1 MDRNQEEAI
10 LQMVFGS
17 SRPPHQIIVFAFCN
31 LLGWTTQQIKD
42 QLFTSTLSAL
52 LNQLEQQCSAKFNS
66 PLQPFFEIMRE
77 RLGHTLDEELSG
89 KTARE
94 IYTDLLTHTA
104 GMISLSEFT
113 ANLAR
118 RDYFNSWWRNIE
130 KTDREDLHLVAKVR
144 QGMEDAFAEL
154 NGRHNHRLTGYIR
167 PRVDNDSEVEDFSQ
181 EIWLEV
187 WQKLS
192 IFDPVR
198 GNFESFLINRAKYKI
213 RELIDPHPL
222 IRICELTA
230 PDFEDGPDDQQTRLI
245 DLLMAMPRSPTIDC
259 IIEASLFSD
268 LVNRAF
274 RSASPPHQLIAF
286 GFCKLMEWKPGE
298 IVTSLSDIPLRT
310 LAKKLEEDYIN
321 CGVSREKVGAYF
333 KALHD
338 QMDLRCY
345 ETIKDS
351 HIGETLRDQIVG
363 DTTLRHHYKDKPEAD
378 IAHWW
383 EAVRRRVRNDFMTKE
398 A

>member
-1 MDRNQEEAI
+1 LNVSVFILRIALIKDISRNLAKTFTEAVFPATVAWEQSSDIHKGRQLTYSSVPKLREKCNRTHIHSVAAEANTHVSKPVPGPAMDRNQEEAI

-113 ANLAR
+113 ANVAR

-154 NGRHNHRLTGYIR
+154 NERHNHRLTGYIR
-167 PRVDNDSEVEDFSQ
+167 PRVDNDSEVEDFLRKSGSMFGKKYQ
-181 EIWLEV
+181 Y
-187 WQKLS
+187 S
-192 IFDPVR
+192 IQSVVI
-198 GNFESFLINRAKYKI
+198 S
-213 RELIDPHPL
+213 
-222 IRICELTA
+222 
-230 PDFEDGPDDQQTRLI
+230 
-245 DLLMAMPRSPTIDC
+245 
-259 IIEASLFSD
+259 SLFS
-268 LVNRAF
+268 LTGPSTRFEN
-274 RSASPPHQLIAF
+274 
-286 GFCKLMEWKPGE
+286 
-298 IVTSLSDIPLRT
+298 
-310 LAKKLEEDYIN
+310 
-321 CGVSREKVGAYF
+321 
-333 KALHD
+333 
-338 QMDLRCY
+338 
-345 ETIKDS
+345 
-351 HIGETLRDQIVG
+351 
-363 DTTLRHHYKDKPEAD
+363 
-378 IAHWW
+378 
-383 EAVRRRVRNDFMTKE
+383 
-398 A
+398 